1 MRLTRAAACRSL
13 AGCLLALSLSSPVLA
28 QPRPATVL
36 DLAAQQKNLTTF
48 VAAVHTAGLDDTLKA
63 AGPYTVYAPSDEAFA
78 KLPDADRTALLASPE
93 RLKTL
98 ILGHVVKGEMIRM
111 RDGDGSAITSGG
123 VSTAAGRDLA
133 FSVDDHDRQ
142 LVSGAHLVAS
152 DLRADNGCV
161 NVIDKV
167 LLP

>member
-13 AGCLLALSLSSPVLA
+13 AGCLIALSLTSPVLA

-36 DLAAQQKNLTTF
+36 ELAAQQKNLTTF

-63 AGPYTVYAPSDEAFA
+63 AGPYTIYAPSDEAFA
-78 KLPDADRTALLASPE
+78 KMPAADRTALLGSPE
-93 RLKTL
+93 RLKAVL
-98 ILGHVVKGEMIRM
+98 LGHVVKDMVKM
-111 RDGDGSAITSGG
+111 RDGDSNVTSGA
-123 VSTAAGRDLA
+123 VSSAAGRDLA
-133 FSVDDHDRQ
+133 FSVDDRDRQ
-142 LVSGAHLVAS
+142 LVGGAHLITA